1 MDDIAALQHMSGSAG
16 LATPAAEKDL
26 AGAASSQGPG
36 VRLGT
41 EATCTRR
48 CEEVAPDTH
57 EPGGQQDQEE
67 GSGRA
72 SDDLHTAVVGS
83 SPVPWVGAVV
93 GRASAGDRVLE

>member
-57 EPGGQQDQEE
+57 
-67 GSGRA
+67 
-72 SDDLHTAVVGS
+72 DLHTAVVGS